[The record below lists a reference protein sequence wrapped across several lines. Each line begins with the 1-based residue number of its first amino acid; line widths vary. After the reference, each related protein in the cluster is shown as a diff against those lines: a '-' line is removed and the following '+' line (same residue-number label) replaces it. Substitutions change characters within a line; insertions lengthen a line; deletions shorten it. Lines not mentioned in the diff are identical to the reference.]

1 MSPFHVECCFDRPVP
16 RGAIRAGTVGAR
28 QAGPAAQKPRE
39 QHDLGPERRTSR
51 LPRERRAQRG
61 LGALDFALVAQD
73 FAEVGG
79 GERIV
84 RLQRERAGERALRL
98 CELAEGALRIAEIV
112 PGARVIGLD

>member
-1 MSPFHVECCFDRPVP
+1 E
-16 RGAIRAGTVGAR
+16 RAAL
-28 QAGPAAQKPRE
+28 AQKPRE
-39 QHDLGPERRTSR
+39 QHDLGPERRASR

-112 PGARVIGLD
+112 PGARVIGLDYERLLQGSVYHHDDDGIYAMSV